1 MRPGLFLTVA
11 LALAGTRAAA
21 QSDVAVVLDT
31 NGAIHGGFPLQSAFC
46 RETAK
51 RFLQVNP
58 DQFDGVVTF
67 TTRSLSD
74 LENVQQG
81 TPVMLTAQGISTS
94 PSFNFSASY
103 GSNNK
108 LAQCVFMGS
117 LQKLPNNPDGPVQVF
132 FGLPLGLTG
141 VELVG
146 HEYGHHWLL
155 WLMYDKADG
164 RGPQHLLRGYESGS
178 PNGHYNYHADSHSVM
193 YGNFI
198 TDHGNGSFTLAGG
211 DRKYGHLDQYLMGLR
226 APNETAD
233 TFLID
238 DGSGEGNPAVAIPK
252 GQTATKIGTRV
263 DVTVDD
269 VIRAMG
275 PRVPS
280 SATAQKCWRV
290 AFILVAEQGTTPTAA
305 QLDKVDAYRRRF
317 EQWFT
322 WATDGRGTMDT
333 RLDGTGCGTPAMPD
347 AGMPEDAGTTPSDA
361 GSDEDAGSNDDDA
374 GAGDTDAGLTGGADA
389 GGGTVDAGSDAD
401 GDDIGTL
408 KPGCGCVAADGS
420 VLWLALLGMG
430 AAAAR
435 SRRRR

>member
-1 MRPGLFLTVA
+1 MRPGLFLTIA

-51 RFLQVNP
+51 RFLQANP

-155 WLMYDKADG
+155 WLMYYKADG

-198 TDHGNGSFTLAGG
+198 TDHGNGSFTHRQPHAT
-211 DRKYGHLDQYLMGLR
+211 LR
-226 APNETAD
+226 
-233 TFLID
+233 
-238 DGSGEGNPAVAIPK
+238 S
-252 GQTATKIGTRV
+252 
-263 DVTVDD
+263 DV
-269 VIRAMG
+269 
-275 PRVPS
+275 
-280 SATAQKCWRV
+280 
-290 AFILVAEQGTTPTAA
+290 
-305 QLDKVDAYRRRF
+305 
-317 EQWFT
+317 
-322 WATDGRGTMDT
+322 
-333 RLDGTGCGTPAMPD
+333 
-347 AGMPEDAGTTPSDA
+347 AGM
-361 GSDEDAGSNDDDA
+361 
-374 GAGDTDAGLTGGADA
+374 
-389 GGGTVDAGSDAD
+389 GGGTLRTSDPRPP
-401 GDDIGTL
+401 TVR
-408 KPGCGCVAADGS
+408 PGRCCCRRSRCVN
-420 VLWLALLGMG
+420 
-430 AAAAR
+430 R
-435 SRRRR
+435 PRRRRRHPSQ